1 MVNIRYRESGNW
13 NILFLSWSIPLV
25 PRMHSATPNGLN
37 YGHPGSWQLAQL
49 KPWSPGMFE
58 PTSNNIR
65 IESLLDLRGGYHN
78 FTKTSFLVWSIT
90 SWTLH
95 PVQRK
100 TQTQSKASYEDSIYI
115 YIVQIQL
122 VLWVLIVCACAC
134 VFGKGI
140 SICEF
145 SHYQNMEAHDTS
157 WCSDQCTVAVR

>member
-1 MVNIRYRESGNW
+1 
-13 NILFLSWSIPLV
+13 
-25 PRMHSATPNGLN
+25 MHSATPNGLN

-78 FTKTSFLVWSIT
+78 FTKTSFLVWSMT

-115 YIVQIQL
+115 YSPDSVRSL
-122 VLWVLIVCACAC
+122 SPYCVCLC
-134 VFGKGI
+134 VCVWEGHFNLCIFTLPEHG
-140 SICEF
+140 S
-145 SHYQNMEAHDTS
+145 T
-157 WCSDQCTVAVR
+157 